1 MAVQPPPPAPSAA
14 VLDKDALSKLKRP
27 EIQALC
33 KACSTLN
40 PFFSN
45 ANNLRAIG
53 TTGSLIDSLTVY
65 FETLTV
71 GKRDTKAHVTP
82 KPASRLWKSSSQK
95 TQVPSSQDAATPV
108 TTQGPPPALNGSTL
122 KSKPSVES
130 LSAKP
135 GVRRPSLRIPSTR
148 SRLSSS
154 ASLSPMVTETDA
166 DAGTTTEV
174 SSVVPDNQL
183 LSPAN
188 AAATP
193 RNAISP
199 TPSNRSLASSV
210 RPVRKLA
217 ESTTAKPKTAPTAS
231 KAAGKSTQSFP
242 TASQGL
248 SASTSTKP
256 TSAPIRRT
264 SITPSVTSQAR
275 SPQSL
280 RTRLSSHTSLAPS
293 SVVSPIRSVQT
304 EIAELSASLKAVE
317 DARVEQ
323 VAALTERIAAQDV
336 ALQAQNDL
344 VRTLQ
349 QTVKEMHELLVST
362 RQDLLEACK
371 VDVASCVSQSSILT
385 QAFSELEK
393 RMDVVEAEVFD
404 EGGKMEGLVREM
416 GDVDVAMASERDRVS
431 YLETRIGEL
440 EVKVD
445 DVIGESTVPTSA
457 SSSSFRIRKNSKK
470 LSMSGP
476 GVVRQRKQSVVRD
489 SNESSPQD
497 AADLFSRDRRLSRAS
512 ISASIHASTPLS
524 PVLSGVAFPSTNKRP
539 SIKPPFS
546 GTKQEFKFP
555 PPPPQKST
563 EPRSRTISAT
573 ARRTKT
579 PEPYLADPSPFGGK
593 ALHRT
598 PPAYG
603 DDGED
608 DHDPQSPTD
617 DDGLEDRTMRF
628 DTIASR
634 HEEEQSSED
643 ERVTPPIPPRPTR
656 TSTTKRIAAP
666 TASARTLP
674 SILVNNEKP
683 ENSNSSSLASVVS
696 DGAVSVSISDL
707 DVAGGITTDDDG
719 MARRGRGI
727 SAAELHDSLLHQ
739 PQPSFGG
746 LTTDDEFDADG
757 ADEMSHTVILSSVPP
772 PRNKNQRT

>member
-1 MAVQPPPPAPSAA
+1 MAVQPPPPAPS
-14 VLDKDALSKLKRP
+14 
-27 EIQALC
+27 
-33 KACSTLN
+33 ST
-40 PFFSN
+40 

-53 TTGSLIDSLTVY
+53 TTGSLIDSLTAY

-82 KPASRLWKSSSQK
+82 KPVSRLWKSSSQK
-95 TQVPSSQDAATPV
+95 PPVPPPQDAATPV
-108 TTQGPPPALNGSTL
+108 TTQGPPTALNGSTL

-135 GVRRPSLRIPSTR
+135 GVRRPSLRVPSTR

-154 ASLSPMVTETDA
+154 TSLSPMVTETDV
-166 DAGTTTEV
+166 DACTTTEA
-174 SSVVPDNQL
+174 SSLVPDTQL

-188 AAATP
+188 ASTTP

-210 RPVRKLA
+210 RPVRKLP
-217 ESTTAKPKTAPTAS
+217 ESTTTKPKTAPTAS
-231 KAAGKSTQSFP
+231 KGAGKSTQSFP

-264 SITPSVTSQAR
+264 SITPSVASQAR
-275 SPQSL
+275 SPQPL
-280 RTRLSSHTSLAPS
+280 RTRLSSHASLAPS

-344 VRTLQ
+344 VHTLQ

-457 SSSSFRIRKNSKK
+457 SSSSFKIRKNSKK

-489 SNESSPQD
+489 SAESSPQD
-497 AADLFSRDRRLSRAS
+497 SVDLFSRDRRLSRAS
-512 ISASIHASTPLS
+512 ISASIHTSTPLS

-539 SIKPPFS
+539 TIKPPFS
-546 GTKQEFKFP
+546 GTKQEFKF

-579 PEPYLADPSPFGGK
+579 PEPLAADPTPFGGK
-593 ALHRT
+593 GLHRT

-608 DHDPQSPTD
+608 DPDPQSPTD

-628 DTIASR
+628 DTNAGGYQ
-634 HEEEQSSED
+634 EEQSSED

-656 TSTTKRIAAP
+656 TSTTKRIVAP

-683 ENSNSSSLASVVS
+683 DNSNSSSLASVVS
-696 DGAVSVSISDL
+696 DGAISVSISDL

>member
-1 MAVQPPPPAPSAA
+1 MAVQPPPTAPPAT

-33 KACSTLN
+33 KA
-40 PFFSN
+40 
-45 ANNLRAIG
+45 NNLRAIG
-53 TTGSLIDSLTVY
+53 TTGSLIDSLTAY

-71 GKRDTKAHVTP
+71 GKRDTKAHVTT
-82 KPASRLWKSSSQK
+82 KTTSRLWKSSPQK
-95 TQVPSSQDAATPV
+95 PPVPTSQDVATP
-108 TTQGPPPALNGSTL
+108 TPTPGSTSAPALTRSTL

-135 GVRRPSLRIPSTR
+135 GVRRPSLRVPSTR
-148 SRLSSS
+148 SRLSSLT
-154 ASLSPMVTETDA
+154 SLSPMVTETDA
-166 DAGTTTEV
+166 DACTTTEA
-174 SSVVPDNQL
+174 SSAVPDHQL

-188 AAATP
+188 AAAPP

-199 TPSNRSLASSV
+199 TPSNRSFASSV
-210 RPVRKLA
+210 RPVRKLT
-217 ESTTAKPKTAPTAS
+217 ESTTTKPKTAPTGP

-242 TASQGL
+242 TTAQGL
-248 SASTSTKP
+248 SASTSAKP
-256 TSAPIRRT
+256 SSAPTRRT
-264 SITPSVTSQAR
+264 SITPSVAPQAR
-275 SPQSL
+275 SPQPL

-293 SVVSPIRSVQT
+293 SVVSPVRSVQL

-344 VRTLQ
+344 VCTLQ

-371 VDVASCVSQSSILT
+371 VDVASCMSQSSILT
-385 QAFSELEK
+385 QAVSELEK
-393 RMDVVEAEVFD
+393 RMDAVEVEVFD
-404 EGGKMEGLVREM
+404 EGGKVEGLMKEM

-431 YLETRIGEL
+431 CLETRLVEL

-445 DVIGESTVPTSA
+445 EVMGESAPTSA
-457 SSSSFRIRKNSKK
+457 TSASFRIRKNSKK

-489 SNESSPQD
+489 SSESSPQD
-497 AADLFSRDRRLSRAS
+497 SMDLFSRDRRLSRAS
-512 ISASIHASTPLS
+512 ISASIHTSTPLS
-524 PVLSGVAFPSTNKRP
+524 PVPSGAVAFPSTTKRP
-539 SIKPPFS
+539 MIKPPFT

-555 PPPPQKST
+555 PPPQKST
-563 EPRSRTISAT
+563 ESRSRTVSAT
-573 ARRTKT
+573 GRRTKT
-579 PEPYLADPSPFGGK
+579 PEPLVVDPSPFGGK
-593 ALHRT
+593 GLHRT

-608 DHDPQSPTD
+608 DPDPQSPAD
-617 DDGLEDRTMRF
+617 EDGLEDRTMRL
-628 DTIASR
+628 DPAPGR
-634 HEEEQSSED
+634 HHEEESSED

-656 TSTTKRIAAP
+656 TSTTKRIVAP
-666 TASARTLP
+666 PPARTLP

-683 ENSNSSSLASVVS
+683 ENSNSSSLASVLS

-719 MARRGRGI
+719 MARRSRGI
-727 SAAELHDSLLHQ
+727 RAEELHDSLLHQ